1 MGTISKIRDLSKFGV
16 IQDIDPYSL
25 KLPRHCLDSLDVS
38 NTVGGLWCGSNAFR
52 VLQPASA
59 GRMREKRY
67 KNYPEISH
75 IKLKQSVSTEPQ

>member
-1 MGTISKIRDLSKFGV
+1 MRNEEDKENLYFFIKTLLRRPKQALRNASAIASSTPV
-16 IQDIDPYSL
+16 
-25 KLPRHCLDSLDVS
+25 
-38 NTVGGLWCGSNAFR
+38 GLWCGSNAFR

>member
-1 MGTISKIRDLSKFGV
+1 MRNEEDKENLYFFIKALVTLLRRPKQALRNASAIASTPV
-16 IQDIDPYSL
+16 
-25 KLPRHCLDSLDVS
+25 
-38 NTVGGLWCGSNAFR
+38 GLWCGSNAFR